1 MVNHLKNSLEP
12 EVDVMVVCLL
22 IGSPRGLTQ
31 TNNWK
36 ILLIGFKRAK
46 MLITLTNLS
55 KRQPLNLALI
65 YVLAGYHLMLVMK
78 ANFSKNGKNQSST
91 CIRLPTVIF
100 YFKSF
105 YQMPNNVSKLISRR
119 KKTWTPVMLVSKIF
133 QQLNQIFEVKIFHL
147 VSNKMF

>member
-12 EVDVMVVCLL
+12 ELDVMVVCLL
-22 IGSPRGLTQ
+22 VGSPRGLTQ

-78 ANFSKNGKNQSST
+78 ANFSKIAKTNHAPASALQLLFTNFV
-91 CIRLPTVIF
+91 LVI
-100 YFKSF
+100 KS
-105 YQMPNNVSKLISRR
+105 QMV
-119 KKTWTPVMLVSKIF
+119 F
-133 QQLNQIFEVKIFHL
+133 QN
-147 VSNKMF
+147 